1 MMLSLILGC
10 TLSGEAPSPALEPP
24 AEVAVIEETERQLA
38 LVYTNNL
45 DGEIEPCG

>member
-1 MMLSLILGC
+1 MMTRGALVLLAGLAPC
-10 TLSGEAPSPALEPP
+10 GAKEAEESGGP
-24 AEVAVIEETERQLA
+24 RHLA